1 MNKNSNLLVSW
12 YWCRTSI
19 DFFFL
24 FVAVIQFEEYV
35 YPRQIGIFETY
46 NPGAIVK
53 LWAFTIDERWTCLW
67 NGPSCDD
74 NTTVTTDIRVF
85 RPTIKN
91 IKIPTKIIRIE
102 FNHRHLDYFTEID
115 GVLLEG
121 IKYDSSD
128 ENKLNAMYPRHM
140 QKGPIQRKLENV
152 SFNTV
157 PPTNQNH
164 NRVLKDLENYI
175 AEINC
180 GYLNGSGSI
189 VPDDTDTAPFTLK
202 NMPV

>member
-1 MNKNSNLLVSW
+1 MLMLSPR
-12 YWCRTSI
+12 CFI
-19 DFFFL
+19 
-24 FVAVIQFEEYV
+24 VAVIQFEEYV
-35 YPRQIGIFETY
+35 YPRQICIFETY

-53 LWAFTIDERWTCLW
+53 LWAFTIDDRWTCLW
-67 NGPSCDD
+67 ENNCD
-74 NTTVTTDIRVF
+74 NSTVIADPRVF

-91 IKIPTKIIRIE
+91 IKVPTKIIRLE

-115 GVLLEG
+115 SVLLEG

-128 ENKLNAMYPRHM
+128 EKKVNPM
-140 QKGPIQRKLENV
+140 QKGPIQRKLEKV

-157 PPTNQNH
+157 PPTNQNQH
-164 NRVLKDLENYI
+164 RVLKDLENFI

-202 NMPV
+202 NMPVCKLQTDLFIDLKFIH